1 MTIDLIVRPV
11 VTESAVSNL
20 ADALTKASAQDGV
33 DGVILAAY
41 LRHLYGGP
49 DPELAHEIGRR
60 NLSALNA
67 ALRSR
72 GLPPVCYDDHCFRFL
87 T

>member
-1 MTIDLIVRPV
+1 MNVELIARPV
-11 VTESAVSNL
+11 VTEGSVTLL
-20 ADALTKASAQDGV
+20 AEALRKAADQDGT

-41 LRHLYGGP
+41 LRHLYNGP

-60 NLSALNA
+60 NLSALNT
-67 ALRSR
+67 ALRTR
-72 GLPPVCYDDHCFRFL
+72 KLPPVCYDEHCFRFL